1 MNHESDTEWMEH
13 LLTFAKVCVI
23 AAGVIVGILIGI
35 LILCLL

>member
-1 MNHESDTEWMEH
+1 MNHESDTEWLKD

-23 AAGVIVGILIGI
+23 AAGTLIGFLITI